1 MPIFKK
7 SFSKEQ
13 KRQIILRWLASFV
26 VTATVVV
33 TVVVTNQEPVTAD
46 FIEALSIGNEIIY
59 RIKVEDP
66 SNRIADD
73 TLRLEIKGNTE
84 KYDILIPTGESYGS
98 QTVLSGLGT
107 YNMSLTANLGFGKK
121 VLGATSVEVTGVLSG
136 AITNYVIDTDFDLE
150 QEPEALTY
158 LVDTK
163 YYDPDGLITSIWL
176 EYGFAIENSTSAASA
191 KRDNGEIYYQSVQV
205 DGQDA
210 TTIVENVPNY
220 NSEVHMRLIA
230 YLDGHELPITL
241 DEIMFFTPYR
251 FILSTYTYDVG
262 NDYAEFIVYRDS
274 GRQIDM
280 EVWLDI
286 YQNGNLFAS
295 KEVSLEETFES
306 YNASSVRID
315 GLTSET
321 IYSAVFRG
329 KYINPDTEEE
339 TMSETPSIDFSTL
352 PYYHWEVVSFNET
365 SSSYEISFDVDDPSH
380 VITTPSAMLVTKN
393 EDGSDAE
400 YFFYQFSST
409 NDGDR
414 TIYSTTIMKPSTS
427 HYELTISLYKNYG
440 EAYYSEII
448 YTLIV

>member
-163 YYDPDGLITSIWL
+163 YYDPDGLITSTWL

-210 TTIVENVPNY
+210 TTIV
-220 NSEVHMRLIA
+220 
-230 YLDGHELPITL
+230 
-241 DEIMFFTPYR
+241 
-251 FILSTYTYDVG
+251 
-262 NDYAEFIVYRDS
+262 
-274 GRQIDM
+274 
-280 EVWLDI
+280 
-286 YQNGNLFAS
+286 
-295 KEVSLEETFES
+295 
-306 YNASSVRID
+306 
-315 GLTSET
+315 
-321 IYSAVFRG
+321 
-329 KYINPDTEEE
+329 
-339 TMSETPSIDFSTL
+339 
-352 PYYHWEVVSFNET
+352 
-365 SSSYEISFDVDDPSH
+365 
-380 VITTPSAMLVTKN
+380 
-393 EDGSDAE
+393 
-400 YFFYQFSST
+400 
-409 NDGDR
+409 
-414 TIYSTTIMKPSTS
+414 
-427 HYELTISLYKNYG
+427 
-440 EAYYSEII
+440 
-448 YTLIV
+448 